1 MNLYRIY
8 FAALLMSA
16 PPVYSGKYFSNGICK
31 TSMNLH
37 ACVQHNSFTY
47 PGKLVLEYINLIQEQ
62 DDRRS
67 REPPGVD
74 DRLEEN

>member
-1 MNLYRIY
+1 
-8 FAALLMSA
+8 
-16 PPVYSGKYFSNGICK
+16 
-31 TSMNLH
+31 MNLH
-37 ACVQHNSFTY
+37 ACVQRNGFTY
-47 PGKLVLEYINLIQEQ
+47 PGKLVLEYVNLIQEQ